1 MQPIDDFAQQPQ
13 RSEGHYFRNT
23 QIAPEVIKF
32 IEEESILRQFF
43 TPKPMNGVLSKSF
56 RVEREEGMAV
66 QIAGNSEV
74 PREEDIRRLFT
85 IYLHR
90 NATGYKIDDDDKKI
104 NRDDPGYES
113 RKMQAAL
120 RRMVKKENKDSND

>member
-56 RVEREEGMAV
+56 RIEREEGMAV

-74 PREEDIRRLFT
+74 RMEFRSAPFHKT
-85 IYLHR
+85 ILVSAIAAVLLIALGAIAAVR
-90 NATGYKIDDDDKKI
+90 C
-104 NRDDPGYES
+104 
-113 RKMQAAL
+113 RKM
-120 RRMVKKENKDSND
+120 